1 MQQAIQL
8 MSLSRLKVII
18 PTAPVETV
26 LLLLAL
32 CHKE

>member
-26 LLLLAL
+26 VLLPAL